1 MCLSSWP
8 PGSGW
13 ERTWWHELG
22 NDIKA
27 VLSKSPASPS
37 QEAAITI
44 GCLLESR
51 CKINCRSKSSR
62 VDGVVKIITEMSLN
76 CHP

>member
-1 MCLSSWP
+1 MGLRSWP

-27 VLSKSPASPS
+27 VLSKSRAFLSPRRRQS
-37 QEAAITI
+37 PLAV
-44 GCLLESR
+44 CL
-51 CKINCRSKSSR
+51 KA
-62 VDGVVKIITEMSLN
+62 DVK
-76 CHP
+76 